1 MIEKERFHFIKE
13 KYGLHASWAI
23 WVNEGDTPKSNMG
36 DLSIFE
42 QDKILLKL
50 KPNIIFVGLN
60 ISVSGVI
67 LNPFENFHGIGGG
80 AYKIRYA
87 LKDTILWGAYMTDII
102 KDFPEIESGNV
113 MNYLREN
120 PSVVDKNI
128 VSFKEELKD
137 VGASN
142 PTIIGFGNHSH
153 NILKKNLGPEFKNIH
168 KVMHYSHYISKKKY
182 RENVIQFIQGLE

>member
-60 ISVSGVI
+60 ISVSGVV

-87 LKDTILWGAYMTDII
+87 DII

-113 MNYLREN
+113 MSYLKEN

-168 KVMHYSHYISKKKY
+168 KVMHYSHYISKEKY